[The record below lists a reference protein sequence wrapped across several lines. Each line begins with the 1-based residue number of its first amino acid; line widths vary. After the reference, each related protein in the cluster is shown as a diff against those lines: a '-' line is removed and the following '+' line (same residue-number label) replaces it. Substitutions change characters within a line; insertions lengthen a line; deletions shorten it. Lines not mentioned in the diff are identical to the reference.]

1 MSIVKFSDVNLKKI
15 SYTKPEKQG
24 QYYYSAIT
32 YGSKDP
38 LHIQTSRMICK
49 SEGSECVLKK
59 TPTMELEG
67 LTLDYSFYDFLLSLD
82 ERNIQ
87 ETFRNNESWF
97 GKDIPLEVIDD
108 MYKRTTKPNKEN
120 SKPKFIF
127 KIPVVKNSAQC
138 PIYDQKKICQPIDK
152 ITNNCEVILILHIRG
167 LKFLKQHYYCD
178 CYVSQMKVFL
188 PSEEKYSVIQDY
200 VIEDDSD
207 SVPLELGESV
217 EKENRESVQKVD
229 QEVDQE
235 ADQEAAQEKAAQEK
249 VAQEK
254 AAQEKVAQEKVAQE
268 KVAQEKVVQ
277 EKAAQEKTAQ
287 EKVAEE
293 KAAQEKAAQEKAAQ
307 EKAAQE
313 KEQLEKKKLLQ
324 KEFEEKQKFLET
336 QVLEMEKIKRELD
349 NL

>member
-24 QYYYSAIT
+24 QYYYSAIS

-38 LHIQTSRMICK
+38 LHIQTPRMICK
-49 SEGSECVLKK
+49 SDGSECVLKK

-207 SVPLELGESV
+207 SVPLELGEPV
-217 EKENRESVQKVD
+217 ENKESVQKVD

-235 ADQEAAQEKAAQEK
+235 K

-254 AAQEKVAQEKVAQE
+254 EDQEKE
-268 KVAQEKVVQ
+268 
-277 EKAAQEKTAQ
+277 
-287 EKVAEE
+287 
-293 KAAQEKAAQEKAAQ
+293 AQEKAAQ